1 MIRAQR
7 ARAALSYGEAG
18 LMDGTVKDGRKLYDS
33 VLNGMARR
41 RRVELHRMLLVV
53 IAIHSHFVFVMIH
66 GGGVVCRSF

>member
-1 MIRAQR
+1 
-7 ARAALSYGEAG
+7 
-18 LMDGTVKDGRKLYDS
+18 MDGTVKDGRKLYDS